1 MAEAGWYPDPQDQ
14 NAQRY
19 YDGQS
24 WTEHQRR
31 VGEFAPPPPP
41 PPPPV
46 QAPAVAPS
54 APPPGWA
61 GQEGQAQQ
69 QTWAGP
75 GAPSWNQPPPGA
87 QFAPYPAPPRRTGNR
102 PLIIGLVVVVVA
114 GLLTGGYFLFLR
126 DDAPKLTYSGSKI
139 ANASDV
145 LEQAEKNVA
154 VMVNR
159 RHGAKNADTRCYFA
173 VPKKPASGAK
183 KTDVDS
189 NLRCGPVL
197 FVDGDATKP
206 YLSFPLTRTGSG
218 NVKLAVAS
226 TPRSPDPDAPPA
238 DADLKRPDGADPPS
252 GNGHLSVPK
261 PPAAA
266 KGLLAT
272 ADLGSVAAPPQRDNA
287 QMISLNT
294 GVRLV
299 AAGPVARY
307 GHGDDARSAPP
318 GEQLIA
324 FQVDDV
330 PGESHAF
337 SSTGK
342 LTVLVSGASP
352 RPVPSTADSESYV
365 VVAVP
370 TGRTAS
376 LQLTDAEYTQS
387 LSLPQGDAGPKN
399 LTVLNRR
406 HRVAS
411 LSTTRSIPVTFSNG
425 ANSVKATFHATAGTA
440 ELSFWVPAHESSHP
454 TRAADAMLTM
464 RLTYT
469 DSLNP
474 GSSFGFEPQLLK
486 LKLPDGRVVSARNVA
501 SSANKV
507 FNVFQVPATFTTGKI
522 VIGGSVRT
530 GNVTLKIQTPASI
543 PLAFAAG

>member
-1 MAEAGWYPDPQDQ
+1 MAEAGWYPDPQDA

-31 VGEFAPPPPP
+31 VAEFAPPPPP
-41 PPPPV
+41 PPV
-46 QAPAVAPS
+46 
-54 APPPGWA
+54 
-61 GQEGQAQQ
+61 
-69 QTWAGP
+69 
-75 GAPSWNQPPPGA
+75 A
-87 QFAPYPAPPRRTGNR
+87 QFAPYPTPAGRARNR

-126 DDAPKLTYSGSKI
+126 DDAPKLTYGGSKI

-145 LEQAEKNVA
+145 VEQAEKNVA
-154 VMVNR
+154 VLVNR
-159 RHGAKNADTRCYFA
+159 RHGVKSADTRCYFA

-189 NLRCGPVL
+189 SLRCGPVL
-197 FVDGDATKP
+197 FVDGDAAKT

-218 NVKLAVAS
+218 KTVKLSVAG

-238 DADLKRPDGADPPS
+238 DADLKRPDGGDPQS
-252 GNGHLSVPK
+252 GSGHLSVPK
-261 PPAAA
+261 PPPAA
-266 KGLLAT
+266 KDLLAT
-272 ADLGSVAAPPQRDNA
+272 ADLGRVAAPPQRDNA

-307 GHGDDARSAPP
+307 GRGDDARSAPP

-330 PGESHAF
+330 PGESHNF

-352 RPVPSTADSESYV
+352 RPVPSTADSDSYV
-365 VVAVP
+365 VLAVP
-370 TGRTAS
+370 SGATAS
-376 LQLTDAEYTQS
+376 LQLNDAGYAQS
-387 LSLPQGDAGPKN
+387 LSLPRGEAGPKN
-399 LTVLNRR
+399 LTVLARR
-406 HRVAS
+406 HRVAAV
-411 LSTTRSIPVTFSNG
+411 STTRSIPVTFSNG
-425 ANSVKATFHATAGTA
+425 ANSVNATFHATAGVA
-440 ELSFWVPAHESSHP
+440 ELSFWVPSHETSRP
-454 TRAADAMLTM
+454 TRTTDAMLTM

-486 LKLPDGRVVSARNVA
+486 LKLPDGRIVSARNVA

-530 GNVTLKIQTPASI
+530 GEVTLKVQTPASI
-543 PLAFAAG
+543 PLRFSAG

>member
-1 MAEAGWYPDPQDQ
+1 MAEAGWYPDPQDA

-31 VGEFAPPPPP
+31 VAEFAPPPPP
-41 PPPPV
+41 PPPGV
-46 QAPAVAPS
+46 
-54 APPPGWA
+54 
-61 GQEGQAQQ
+61 
-69 QTWAGP
+69 
-75 GAPSWNQPPPGA
+75 
-87 QFAPYPAPPRRTGNR
+87 QFAPYPTPAGRARNR

-126 DDAPKLTYSGSKI
+126 DDAPKLTYGGSKI

-145 LEQAEKNVA
+145 LARAEKNVA
-154 VMVNR
+154 VVVNR
-159 RHGAKNADTRCYFA
+159 RHGVKSADTRCYFA
-173 VPKKPASGAK
+173 VPRKPASGAK

-189 NLRCGPVL
+189 SLRCGPVL
-197 FVDGDATKP
+197 FVDGDATKA

-218 NVKLAVAS
+218 KTAKLSVAG
-226 TPRSPDPDAPPA
+226 TPRNPDPDAPPA
-238 DADLKRPDGADPPS
+238 DADLKRPDGDDPPS
-252 GNGHLSVPK
+252 SSGHLSVPK
-261 PPAAA
+261 PPPAA
-266 KGLLAT
+266 KDLLAT
-272 ADLGSVAAPPQRDNA
+272 GDLGRVAAPPQRDNA

-307 GHGDDARSAPP
+307 GRGDDARSAPP

-330 PGESHAF
+330 PGESHNF

-352 RPVPSTADSESYV
+352 RPVPSTADSDSYV
-365 VVAVP
+365 VLAVP
-370 TGRTAS
+370 SGATAS
-376 LQLTDAEYTQS
+376 LQLNDAGYPQS
-387 LSLPQGDAGPKN
+387 LSLPQGEAGPKN
-399 LTVLNRR
+399 LTVLARR
-406 HRVAS
+406 HRVAAV
-411 LSTTRSIPVTFSNG
+411 STTRSIPVTFSNG
-425 ANSVKATFHATAGTA
+425 ANSVNATFHATAGVA
-440 ELSFWVPAHESSHP
+440 ELSFWVPSHESSRP
-454 TRAADAMLTM
+454 TRTTDAMLTM

-486 LKLPDGRVVSARNVA
+486 LKLPDGRIVSARNVA

-530 GNVTLKIQTPASI
+530 GEVTLKIQTPASI
-543 PLAFAAG
+543 PLRFSAG